1 MFPIICCIVLGY
13 LFGTFNTAYIIGLTK
28 GIDIRAHGSG
38 NAGAS
43 NTTTVLGK
51 KFGVICALCDILKAV
66 LAYKLA
72 ELLFPTLPIAGILSG
87 AFCIVGHIFP
97 FWMGF
102 KGGKGLASLA
112 GCALAY
118 DWKWFLLLLG
128 CAVIFILIVDYIA
141 LLTCAGAIAFPV
153 VYWFTSHNLYCTL
166 LLCAISTVMVFKHS
180 SNFKRILAGQ
190 EKKVSSLWKK
200 KQ

>member
-1 MFPIICCIVLGY
+1 MFSIICCIVLGY
-13 LFGTFNTAYIIGLTK
+13 LLGTFNTAYIIGLTK

-51 KFGVICALCDILKAV
+51 KFGVICALCDIVKAV

-72 ELLFPTLPIAGILSG
+72 EVLFPALPIAGILSG

-112 GCALAY
+112 GCVLAY
-118 DWKWFLLLLG
+118 NWKLFLIYLAL
-128 CAVIFILIVDYIA
+128 AVIFILVVDYIA
-141 LLTCAGAIAFPV
+141 LLTCAGAATFPF
-153 VYWFTSHNLYCTL
+153 VYHFLSGNLYITL
-166 LLCAISTVMVFKHS
+166 LLMTIGTIMVLKHT

-200 KQ
+200 K